1 MSIWLDLDS
10 SELWETALISV
21 VKKEI
26 GQSGVQLIQNRLL
39 EKYGTTIRQSAQ
51 KWDQI
56 DDILKENFGEG
67 SIKINSKLLQEIA
80 RLSLKPDRKSNSDL
94 RTNQIKLIGDP
105 EISAM
110 LNQVLKNSKIIK
122 EIIRD
127 SKVPQ
132 TTAYRKIDKMK
143 EAGLLV
149 DSGYIISPTTK
160 KKITKYTSPF
170 ESLSLE
176 LKNGKSLIKYGPK
189 KNLKKSNYE

>member
-1 MSIWLDLDS
+1 LDLDS

-26 GQSGVQLIQNRLL
+26 GQSGVLLIQNRLL
-39 EKYGTTIRQSAQ
+39 EKYGTTIRQSAK
-51 KWDQI
+51 KWEQI

-80 RLSLKPDRKSNSDL
+80 RLSLKPDRKSNSEL
-94 RTNQIKLIGDP
+94 KTNQIKLIGDP

-149 DSGYIISPTTK
+149 DSGYIISPVTK

-170 ESLSLE
+170 ESLSVE